1 MARAI
6 LNISSVLKE
15 IKSERKNK
23 EQNNKLNI
31 NKERY
36 GRLNFSEV

>member
-1 MARAI
+1 MAKSI
-6 LNISSVLKE
+6 LNIGSVLKE